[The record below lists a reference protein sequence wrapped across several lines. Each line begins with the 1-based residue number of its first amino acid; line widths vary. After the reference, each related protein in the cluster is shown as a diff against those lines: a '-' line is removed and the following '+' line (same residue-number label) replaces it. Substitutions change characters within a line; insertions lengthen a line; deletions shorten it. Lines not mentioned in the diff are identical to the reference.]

1 MKRIILSIILLF
13 CLTTNA
19 YTAELLMFSMKS
31 CRYCRN
37 FLKEVA
43 QEYKNT
49 EHAKVLPLRIISMD
63 RTTAPKWFDLAYDQQ
78 RIDPIKGTPTFIVWD
93 NGQEVAR
100 LIGYNGKQKWYDDI
114 SRFINDNRQKLTE
127 RVGRNPLVYEPE
139 TEMTPEFAL
148 KESMGDV
155 PDQTGGGFAPRSE
168 GSDTKHRGSGVQGQ
182 QHPTVPFF
190 TPPLGAEK
198 QKPKVKEVPEK
209 NEDGVFMSDDIM
221 DHIYDT
227 HEEAIKAALWF
238 GCEGV
243 HTHKMNGKLIWMPC
257 RME

>member
-1 MKRIILSIILLF
+1 MFALLF
-13 CLTTNA
+13 CLTTTTA

-31 CRYCRN
+31 CRYCRSY
-37 FLKEVA
+37 LKEVA

-49 EHAKVLPLRIISMD
+49 EYAKVLPLRIISMD
-63 RTTAPKWFDLAYDQQ
+63 RTSAPKWFDLAYDQQ
-78 RIDPIKGTPTFIVWD
+78 RIDPIRGTPTFIIWD

-168 GSDTKHRGSGVQGQ
+168 GSDSKHTGRESSQM

-190 TPPLGAEK
+190 APPLGAG
-198 QKPKVKEVPEK
+198 PKKEDTNPHRNMLDKDE
-209 NEDGVFMSDDIM
+209 NGVIQSEDIM
-221 DHIYDT
+221 DHQYDT
-227 HEEAIKAALWF
+227 VEEAIKAAEWF

-243 HTHKMNGKLIWMPC
+243 HNHKMKGKLIWMPC